1 MNNPDNFFNNFK
13 SFLIDQ
19 FPHFNNHL
27 DNYSLGISAKQ
38 LEMNLYK
45 YDSFQSYLN
54 NISAQ
59 KQDEE
64 LVIFLKENMN
74 KDFNLKLP
82 LYEDDDFDSNFN
94 DGLTDEQNKKFEKI
108 FNENKNKFFE
118 KDIQRNKLEN
128 MIKNLIKDTFNE
140 YININQY
147 SNLKQEISEIL
158 KISISKQKEVTSTEI
173 FEKLKKLEKN
183 PNLIQNPIQF
193 IESIK
198 ENIDELINI
207 QRDNEI
213 LQSIRNKY
221 QETLKLLDETV
232 IRIITLGLYSSG
244 KSSLLNNIIGY
255 NLNLLQ
261 VNENQ
266 CTKLGLIIKY
276 TKEIEDISLYKA
288 NIEKINGKLF
298 FKEGDLIAYGDN
310 DVRFNISLINQTNNT
325 EISNISNDGNNNNFQ
340 YYYILKTPI

>member
-1 MNNPDNFFNNFK
+1 
-13 SFLIDQ
+13 
-19 FPHFNNHL
+19 
-27 DNYSLGISAKQ
+27 
-38 LEMNLYK
+38 
-45 YDSFQSYLN
+45 
-54 NISAQ
+54 
-59 KQDEE
+59 
-64 LVIFLKENMN
+64 
-74 KDFNLKLP
+74 
-82 LYEDDDFDSNFN
+82 
-94 DGLTDEQNKKFEKI
+94 
-108 FNENKNKFFE
+108 
-118 KDIQRNKLEN
+118 

-288 NIEKINGKLF
+288 IFEKINEKLF

>member
-1 MNNPDNFFNNFK
+1 
-13 SFLIDQ
+13 
-19 FPHFNNHL
+19 
-27 DNYSLGISAKQ
+27 
-38 LEMNLYK
+38 
-45 YDSFQSYLN
+45 
-54 NISAQ
+54 
-59 KQDEE
+59 
-64 LVIFLKENMN
+64 
-74 KDFNLKLP
+74 
-82 LYEDDDFDSNFN
+82 
-94 DGLTDEQNKKFEKI
+94 
-108 FNENKNKFFE
+108 
-118 KDIQRNKLEN
+118 

-147 SNLKQEISEIL
+147 SNLKEEISEIL

-221 QETLKLLDETV
+221 QETLKLLGETV

-276 TKEIEDISLYKA
+276 KKEIEYISLYKV
-288 NIEKINGKLF
+288 KIKKKNVK
-298 FKEGDLIAYGDN
+298 
-310 DVRFNISLINQTNNT
+310 
-325 EISNISNDGNNNNFQ
+325 
-340 YYYILKTPI
+340 